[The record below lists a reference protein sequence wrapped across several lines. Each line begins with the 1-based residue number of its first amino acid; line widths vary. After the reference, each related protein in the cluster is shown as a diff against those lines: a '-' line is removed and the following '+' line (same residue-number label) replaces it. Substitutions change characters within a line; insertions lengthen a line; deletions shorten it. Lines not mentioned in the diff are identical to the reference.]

1 MNEIFLLCATV
12 AEQIFFHI
20 EVTSISPVIVVHIK
34 LIEQNGFS
42 LIINIPAGT
51 GVIRDHHG
59 TPHEKL
65 VQRHGI
71 KGIQLNLRVFGMESA
86 DKFL

>member
-12 AEQIFFHI
+12 AEQIIFHI